1 MPGLKNK
8 NGDLLL
14 KQLYVFQV
22 NYPPTQSDGMGFTLH
37 YYEKI
42 GFELNPPKLG
52 ERYYVLTNAK
62 LDRYPFS
69 TSIVTTLPDKNGVF
83 KTTYSTYRVEY
94 I

>member
-1 MPGLKNK
+1 MKKIKLIKLSDDYF
-8 NGDLLL
+8 NGNHPNG
-14 KQLYVFQV
+14 V
-22 NYPPTQSDGMGFTLH
+22 NIG
-37 YYEKI
+37 YEKI

-52 ERYYVLTNAK
+52 ERYYVLANAK

-69 TSIVTTLPDKNGVF
+69 TSIVTSLPDKDGVF